1 MSLQGKRILL
11 GVTGGI
17 AAYKACELLRLL
29 VKASADVE
37 GMMTKAAAQF
47 VGPLTIETL
56 SGKPVAEDLWDP
68 KMRLPHI
75 SLRKNKDLIVIAPA
89 TANIIAKAANGIA
102 DDLVS
107 STLLARE
114 CPLMLCPAMNVQ
126 MWRNAATVRNI
137 QTLKGD
143 GVLFSGPEAGSQA
156 CGDVG
161 EGRLREPV
169 QILEDIEAFFTP
181 PILSGK
187 KVLMTA
193 GPTFEPFDPVRGIT
207 NGSSGRQAAAI
218 AAAAVRAGAEVTI
231 VSGPVAVPYPDKAAV
246 IPVQQAQEMF
256 KAVKNELAEHTPDAF
271 IGVAAVGDWRPAEY
285 SESKLKKEKDQD
297 TLTIKLVKNPDI
309 LSYVGH
315 SGICSVVIGFAAET
329 DNLAENAR
337 KKLDCKAADMIVVN
351 PASAIGSA
359 QNQASFVTKDGI
371 VVKGRSSK
379 AELAEEIIETLADL
393 LKKKEIETYETS
405 N

>member
-1 MSLQGKRILL
+1 MS
-11 GVTGGI
+11 
-17 AAYKACELLRLL
+17 
-29 VKASADVE
+29 
-37 GMMTKAAAQF
+37 
-47 VGPLTIETL
+47 
-56 SGKPVAEDLWDP
+56 
-68 KMRLPHI
+68 
-75 SLRKNKDLIVIAPA
+75 
-89 TANIIAKAANGIA
+89 
-102 DDLVS
+102 
-107 STLLARE
+107 
-114 CPLMLCPAMNVQ
+114 
-126 MWRNAATVRNI
+126 
-137 QTLKGD
+137 
-143 GVLFSGPEAGSQA
+143 
-156 CGDVG
+156 
-161 EGRLREPV
+161 
-169 QILEDIEAFFTP
+169 
-181 PILSGK
+181 
-187 KVLMTA
+187 
-193 GPTFEPFDPVRGIT
+193 
-207 NGSSGRQAAAI
+207 
-218 AAAAVRAGAEVTI
+218 GAEVTI

-256 KAVKNELAEHTPDAF
+256 EAVKKELAEHTPDAF

>member
-1 MSLQGKRILL
+1 MSLQGKHILL

-29 VKASADVE
+29 VKAGADVE
-37 GMMTKAAAQF
+37 VMMTKAAAQF
-47 VGPLTIETL
+47 VGPLTFETL
-56 SGKPVAEDLWDP
+56 SGKPVAEDMWDP

-75 SLRKNKDLIVIAPA
+75 SLRKNKDLIVVAPA

-126 MWRNAATVRNI
+126 MWRNPATVRNVR
-137 QTLKGD
+137 TLKGD
-143 GVLFSGPEAGSQA
+143 GVLFSGPEAGNQA

-161 EGRLREPV
+161 EGRLREPA
-169 QILEDIEAFFTP
+169 QILEDVEAFFTP
-181 PILSGK
+181 SILSGK

-218 AAAAVRAGAEVTI
+218 AAAAIRAGAEVTI
-231 VSGPVAVPYPDKAAV
+231 VSGPVCVSYPDKAAV
-246 IPVQQAQEMF
+246 IPVRQAQEMF
-256 KAVKNELAEHTPDAF
+256 EAVKKELAEHTPDTF
-271 IGVAAVGDWRPAEY
+271 IGVAAVGDWRPVEY
-285 SESKLKKEKDQD
+285 SESKLKKEKGQD
-297 TLTIKLVKNPDI
+297 TLTIKLIKNPDI

-315 SGICSVVIGFAAET
+315 SGLCSAVIGFAAET

-337 KKLDCKAADMIVVN
+337 KKLDSKAADMIVVN
-351 PASAIGSA
+351 PASAIGST
-359 QNQASFVTKDGI
+359 QNQASFVTKNGLEA
-371 VVKGRSSK
+371 KELSSK
-379 AELAEEIIETLADL
+379 AELAEEIIEALADL
-393 LKKKEIETYETS
+393 LKKRVI
-405 N
+405 

>member
-1 MSLQGKRILL
+1 M
-11 GVTGGI
+11 
-17 AAYKACELLRLL
+17 
-29 VKASADVE
+29 
-37 GMMTKAAAQF
+37 
-47 VGPLTIETL
+47 
-56 SGKPVAEDLWDP
+56 
-68 KMRLPHI
+68 
-75 SLRKNKDLIVIAPA
+75 
-89 TANIIAKAANGIA
+89 
-102 DDLVS
+102 
-107 STLLARE
+107 
-114 CPLMLCPAMNVQ
+114 
-126 MWRNAATVRNI
+126 
-137 QTLKGD
+137 
-143 GVLFSGPEAGSQA
+143 
-156 CGDVG
+156 
-161 EGRLREPV
+161 
-169 QILEDIEAFFTP
+169 
-181 PILSGK
+181 
-187 KVLMTA
+187 
-193 GPTFEPFDPVRGIT
+193 FE
-207 NGSSGRQAAAI
+207 
-218 AAAAVRAGAEVTI
+218 
-231 VSGPVAVPYPDKAAV
+231 
-246 IPVQQAQEMF
+246 
-256 KAVKNELAEHTPDAF
+256 AVKKELAEHTPDAF

-309 LSYVGH
+309 L

>member
-29 VKASADVE
+29 VKAGADVQV
-37 GMMTKAAAQF
+37 MMTKAAAQF
-47 VGPLTIETL
+47 VGPLTFETL
-56 SGKPVAEDLWDP
+56 SGKPVAEEMWDP

-75 SLRKNKDLIVIAPA
+75 SLRKDKDLIVIAPA
-89 TANIIAKAANGIA
+89 TANIMAKVANGIA

-107 STLLARE
+107 SALLARN

-126 MWRNAATVRNI
+126 MWRNPATARNV
-137 QTLKGD
+137 QTLKCD

-161 EGRLREPV
+161 EGRLREPA
-169 QILEDIEAFFTP
+169 QILEDIEVFFTP
-181 PILSGK
+181 SILAGK
-187 KVLMTA
+187 KILMTA

-231 VSGPVAVPYPDKAAV
+231 ISGPVAVSYPDKANV
-246 IPVQQAQEMF
+246 IPVQKAQEMF
-256 KAVKNELAEHTPDAF
+256 DAVKKKLSENRPDAF

-285 SESKLKKEKDQD
+285 SETKLKKEKGHG

-315 SGICSVVIGFAAET
+315 TGLCPAVIGFAAET
-329 DNLAENAR
+329 DNLAENAV
-337 KKLDCKAADMIVVN
+337 KKLESKAADMIVVN

-359 QNQASFVTKDGI
+359 QNQASFVTKGGI
-371 VVKGRSSK
+371 EAKGPCSK
-379 AELAEEIIETLADL
+379 AELAEEIIEALADW
-393 LKKKEIETYETS
+393 LKKKGTKSYETS

>member
-29 VKASADVE
+29 VKAGADVE
-37 GMMTKAAAQF
+37 VMMTKAAAQF
-47 VGPLTIETL
+47 VGPLTFETL

-218 AAAAVRAGAEVTI
+218 AAEVTI

-256 KAVKNELAEHTPDAF
+256 EAVKKELAEHTPDAF
-271 IGVAAVGDWRPAEY
+271 IGVAAVGDWRPAKY